1 MRKVILIT
9 GTGRSGSTL
18 LDMML
23 GNDPK
28 GMSLGEVNALFRPYR
43 PHHLLKGRN
52 CFCENEG
59 CTFWRDMKKGGEKNL
74 YGNIFDKTGVE
85 FIADSSKNPLWVKDQ
100 IKYSRNMEYEVHPVI
115 IYKTPLE
122 FAYSKFKRDN
132 LSGWKNRWIRLH
144 KRLFAILDDFMT
156 VKYQKLA
163 KDPSTKLKELCDNL
177 GIEYFDGKEEFWNNK
192 AEHFL
197 FGSDTVRY
205 SKKLVYY
212 KEQYDEEKLEDLKE
226 IIKTDDEALEKVGTV
241 LDAYEVG
248 RHRKFRVKFRRLKN
262 ELSEIRLFTI
272 LRTRSKNTRFYHVN
286 RLMRSVQGA
295 IGSGLK

>member
-1 MRKVILIT
+1 MKKVILIT

-23 GNDPK
+23 GNDQK
-28 GMSLGEVNALFRPYR
+28 GISLGEVVAFFRPYR
-43 PHHLLKGRN
+43 PHHILKNKN

-59 CTFWRDMKKGGEKNL
+59 CTFWRDMKKGGEKDL
-74 YGNIFDKTGVE
+74 YRNIFDKTSAD
-85 FIADSSKNPLWVKDQ
+85 FIVDSSKNPLWVKDQ
-100 IKYSRNMEYEVHPVI
+100 IKYSKKREYKVYPVI

-132 LSGWKNRWIRLH
+132 LSGWKNRWIRVHL
-144 KRLFAILDDFMT
+144 RLFAILDDFMT

-163 KDPSTKLKELCDNL
+163 KDPGKKLEELCDNL
-177 GIEYFDGKEEFWNNK
+177 GIEYFDGKEKFWNNE

-212 KEQYDEEKLEDLKE
+212 KEQYDEERLDELKGQIEIEDKKLKR
-226 IIKTDDEALEKVGTV
+226 I
-241 LDAYEVG
+241 LDILNSFEVG
-248 RHRKFRVKFRRLKN
+248 DDIKKRDKFKNSKDEISQFKKTTLLRMRLKN
-262 ELSEIRLFTI
+262 TPYYTFNRMMRISQGKIGNK
-272 LRTRSKNTRFYHVN
+272 LR
-286 RLMRSVQGA
+286 
-295 IGSGLK
+295 